1 MSHLIGKRKE
11 DLDTPVLLMDLDI
24 LEGNIAGM
32 AATMKRS
39 GVSWRPHCKAHKT
52 PAITHLQI
60 AAGAIGVTCGKLA
73 EAEIMAASG
82 IRDILIAN
90 LLVTP
95 QKARRLA
102 GLCRLADPIAAVDS
116 PEGAEVLGRAA
127 VEAGVTIRAVPEVDI
142 GMDRVGVDPGLP
154 ALNLAR
160 RIADTQGLALAGVMG
175 YEGQAMMMENPAE
188 KAETIRRSVRLLT
201 DTADLIRREGLPV
214 GIVSAGGTGTYHTS
228 RSEEHTV

>member
-24 LEGNIAGM
+24 LERNIATM
-32 AATMKRS
+32 SAHMKRH
-39 GVSWRPHCKAHKT
+39 GVSWRPHCKGHKT

-60 AAGAIGVTCGKLA
+60 AAGAIGVTCAKLG
-73 EAEIMAASG
+73 EAEVMAASG

-90 LLVTP
+90 PIVTP
-95 QKARRLA
+95 QKAQRLA
-102 GLCRLADPIAAVDS
+102 ALRRHADPIAAIDS

-127 VEAGVTIRAVPEVDI
+127 VQAGVILRAVPEVDI

-160 RIADTQGLALAGVMG
+160 RIADTKGLALAGVMG
-175 YEGQAMMMENPAE
+175 Y
-188 KAETIRRSVRLLT
+188 
-201 DTADLIRREGLPV
+201 
-214 GIVSAGGTGTYHTS
+214 
-228 RSEEHTV
+228 